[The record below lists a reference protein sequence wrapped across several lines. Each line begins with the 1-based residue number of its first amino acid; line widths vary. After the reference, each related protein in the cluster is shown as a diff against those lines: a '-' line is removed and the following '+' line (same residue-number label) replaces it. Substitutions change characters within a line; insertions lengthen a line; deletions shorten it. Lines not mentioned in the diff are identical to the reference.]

1 MASTALPQAPKA
13 PVQQRSETS
22 RRRMVEGAL
31 QLLDERDID
40 QISVRDIVRAAG
52 TSNGSF
58 YHRFGTKE
66 HFFNYLIDDMIA
78 RRERVAMIELSDAA
92 IPFDRLPD
100 MLSRSAIAN
109 FRQHAGLLRSAV
121 RRHIAGD
128 DCWLRISKMSR
139 RVVKKYIERVA
150 QTLGRDL
157 DDDEA
162 QRVYFAFVW
171 LYGLLAYR
179 TLGLNSIYGYTLPD
193 ELFELET
200 IRNFRQLIDQALPAG
215 TPHEKSVG

>member
-1 MASTALPQAPKA
+1 
-13 PVQQRSETS
+13 
-22 RRRMVEGAL
+22 MVEGAL
-31 QLLDERDID
+31 RLLDERDID
-40 QISVRDIVRAAG
+40 QISVRDIVSAAG

-66 HFFNYLIDDMIA
+66 HLFNYLIDDMIA
-78 RRERVAMIELSDAA
+78 RRERGAMIQLSDTA
-92 IPFDRLPD
+92 IPFDRLPE
-100 MLSRSAIAN
+100 MLARSAIAN

-128 DCWLRISKMSR
+128 DCWLPISKMSR
-139 RVVKKYIERVA
+139 RLVRKYIERVA

-157 DDDEA
+157 NDGEA
-162 QRVYFAFVW
+162 QRVNFAFVW
-171 LYGLLAYR
+171 LYGLLTYR

-200 IRNFRQLIDQALPAG
+200 IRNFQQLIDQALPA
-215 TPHEKSVG
+215 VAR